1 MTSAEAAPIRATV
14 ATATSAVRLNQDVM
28 DASPLLLS
36 IGFLISTGAKAWP
49 CYICGPVTPL
59 CPASIVVSSENRS
72 RRPAGERRA
81 LLKAHLCPQR
91 QHPKEV
97 ATCCGFVQL

>member
-1 MTSAEAAPIRATV
+1 MTYAEAAPIRATV

-49 CYICGPVTPL
+49 CYICGPVMSL
-59 CPASIVVSSENRS
+59 CPASIVGSNENRL
-72 RRPAGERRA
+72 RQPAGQLPA
-81 LLKAHLCPQR
+81 LPRAHLSAHSFNGRRRSQP
-91 QHPKEV
+91 V
-97 ATCCGFVQL
+97 AASFK